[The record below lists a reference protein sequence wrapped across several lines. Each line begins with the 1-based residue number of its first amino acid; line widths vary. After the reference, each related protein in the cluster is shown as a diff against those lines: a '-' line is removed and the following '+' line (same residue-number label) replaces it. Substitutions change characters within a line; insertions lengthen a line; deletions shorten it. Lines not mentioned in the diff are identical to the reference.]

1 MKRWN
6 ETEDKALKESAST
19 LSAQQIG
26 CLLGRTERSVRA
38 RATIIGIGLKKSGD
52 THHSRKY
59 SEADIDLARQLHDTG
74 MKLNLIAEK
83 LEIPYPALK
92 NYFY

>member
-38 RATIIGIGLKKSGD
+38 RATIIGIGLKKVVIRTTAESIQ
-52 THHSRKY
+52 KP
-59 SEADIDLARQLHDTG
+59 I
-74 MKLNLIAEK
+74 LIS
-83 LEIPYPALK
+83 PASCTTQE
-92 NYFY
+92 